1 MLLQGV
7 LRLLWAFAVYLCH
20 NLRLLLPE
28 ASAAWHS
35 QLRCIDLFRP
45 QLSSKGAA
53 ARSNQAERE
62 RSVPM
67 AMALRRRL
75 LLLLPLLFLVV
86 LVQRPH
92 NCVAS
97 GGGGGEPAEFEIPR
111 DGSVL
116 ELDESNFEA
125 AVRAAEFLFVDF
137 YAPWCGHCK
146 RLAPQVTDAS
156 SLPKACLLKSSKVM

>member
-1 MLLQGV
+1 
-7 LRLLWAFAVYLCH
+7 
-20 NLRLLLPE
+20 
-28 ASAAWHS
+28 
-35 QLRCIDLFRP
+35 
-45 QLSSKGAA
+45 
-53 ARSNQAERE
+53 
-62 RSVPM
+62 M